1 MAFEQIYSLIAQKD
15 NALSVR
21 DNAAL
26 KKISE
31 DQKLI
36 AIAATKDSAAMKVIS
51 VITVV
56 FLPGTFA
63 AVSMRYLQFKKSPCS
78 IVATFIH
85 A

>member
-1 MAFEQIYSLIAQKD
+1 MALEQIYSLIAQKD

-63 AVSMRYLQFKKSPCS
+63 AVSIDIS
-78 IVATFIH
+78 ISRIDHVQQ
-85 A
+85 